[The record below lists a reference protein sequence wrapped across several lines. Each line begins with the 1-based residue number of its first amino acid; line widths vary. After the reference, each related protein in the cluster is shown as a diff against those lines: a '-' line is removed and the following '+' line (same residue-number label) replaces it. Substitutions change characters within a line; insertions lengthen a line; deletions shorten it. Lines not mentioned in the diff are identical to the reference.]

1 MRIII
6 ILCLA
11 IALLRLAVGAVV
23 IITLVTLLLAA
34 INYPKETFGF
44 VALMVIMG
52 IAERHP
58 LGAFIGL
65 LVCSGIYAVAPRETE
80 P

>member
-6 ILCLA
+6 TLCLA
-11 IALLRLAVGAVV
+11 IALLRLAVGAVA

-44 VALMVIMG
+44 VSLTVIMG

-65 LVCSGIYAVAPRETE
+65 LMCAAIYAIGPPETE

>member
-1 MRIII
+1 MRTIVT
-6 ILCLA
+6 LCLA
-11 IALLRLAVGAVV
+11 IALLRLAVGAVA
-23 IITLVTLLLAA
+23 IITLLTLLLAA
-34 INYPKETFGF
+34 INYPRETFGF

-65 LVCSGIYAVAPRETE
+65 LVCSGIYAVAPRESE

>member
-1 MRIII
+1 MRTIL

-23 IITLVTLLLAA
+23 IAAFLALLFAA
-34 INYPKETFGF
+34 IHYPKETFGF
-44 VALMVIMG
+44 IALMVIAG

-58 LGAFIGL
+58 LGAFMGL
-65 LVCSGIYAVAPRETE
+65 LVCAAIYAVAPRETE